1 MKSFSLPT
9 ISRVSHLL
17 DERIKQHIDT
27 KTKPLGA
34 LGIIE
39 TVGAQVARVQASL
52 TPVMQHCTLL
62 LFAADHGVA
71 QAGVSAFPAEVTRQ
85 MVSNFLQGGAA
96 ANVFAR
102 TNGIDLIVV
111 DAGVAGEPIVDKR
124 LISRRIASG
133 TNNFIEM
140 PAMSVAQ
147 LEQALAN
154 GIVLGK
160 QTSGDAL
167 ALGEMG
173 IGNTSS
179 AALLTHKLTGEPLV
193 QIIGRGTGL
202 NDSGLKNKH
211 RLLQLASQRTTDK
224 LTAEEALQEYGG
236 FEIATMVGAMLG
248 TAASGRLIIVDG
260 YIATA
265 AALVAVQLQPAVRDY
280 CIFAHESAETGHRVM
295 LDALQANGM
304 LDLKLRLGE
313 GTGALLAW
321 PLIRCAAAMMSDMAS
336 FATAEV
342 DAGTP
347 AQ

>member
-1 MKSFSLPT
+1 MKELSLPT
-9 ISRVSHLL
+9 ISRISHLL
-17 DERIKQHIDT
+17 DECIKLHIDT

-34 LGIIE
+34 LGAIE
-39 TVGAQVARVQASL
+39 SVGAQISRIQASL

-85 MVSNFLQGGAA
+85 MVLNFLQGGAA
-96 ANVFAR
+96 ANVFAQ
-102 TNGIDLIVV
+102 TNDIDLIVV
-111 DAGVAGEPIVDKR
+111 DTGVAGEPIVDE
-124 LISRRIASG
+124 LLTSRRIADG

-140 PAMSVAQ
+140 PAMTRSQ

-154 GIVLGK
+154 GVELGM

-167 ALGEMG
+167 AFGEMG

-179 AALLTHKLTGEPLV
+179 AALLAHKLTGEPLV

-202 NDSGLKNKH
+202 NDNGLQNKH

-224 LTAEEALQEYGG
+224 LSAEQALEEYGG

-248 TAASGRLIIVDG
+248 CAASGRLIIVDG

-265 AALVAVQLQPAVRDY
+265 AALVAVQLQPHVRDY
-280 CIFAHESAETGHRVM
+280 CIFAHESAEQGHRVM
-295 LDALQANGM
+295 LDALQASGL

-321 PLIRCAAAMMSDMAS
+321 PLIRCAAAMMTDMAS
-336 FATAEV
+336 FAAAEV
-342 DAGTP
+342 NDGGSI
-347 AQ
+347 Q